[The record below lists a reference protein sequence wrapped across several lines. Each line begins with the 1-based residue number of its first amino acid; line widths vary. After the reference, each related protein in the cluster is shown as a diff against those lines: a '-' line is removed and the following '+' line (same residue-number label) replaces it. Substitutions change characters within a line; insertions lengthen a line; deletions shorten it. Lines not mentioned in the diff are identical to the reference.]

1 MFRTLGRLDGKTA
14 IVTGAGSG
22 IGRATARA
30 LSREGAS
37 VIVADIQGAAADAV
51 VAEIR
56 AAGGE
61 ALASATDVSDETA
74 VRAMVQAAVDAFG
87 RLDILHNNA
96 SDLALLQRDHELLEL
111 DLALWN
117 RTLAVSLG
125 GPMLGCKHAIPHM
138 LAAGGGSIINTSSI
152 NGRRGDVTRMAY
164 GSAKGGLNTL
174 TQYVAAAYGSRGVRC
189 NAICPGVIRTRPG
202 MSGDDPGLKPMLDS
216 TTLGRLGE
224 PEDVAALVVFLA
236 SPESSF
242 ITGQIIDVDGGLLS
256 HMPYNAAYTAL
267 GRRPGEPTRR

>member
-1 MFRTLGRLDGKTA
+1 
-14 IVTGAGSG
+14 VTGAGSG
-22 IGRATARA
+22 IGRATAHA
-30 LSREGAS
+30 LSREGAA
-37 VIVADIQGAAADAV
+37 VVVADIRGAAADAV
-51 VAEIR
+51 AAEIR
-56 AAGGE
+56 EAGGK
-61 ALASATDVSDETA
+61 ALATVTDVSDENA
-74 VRAMVQAAVDAFG
+74 VRAMVQAAVDTFG
-87 RLDILHNNA
+87 RLDVLHNNA
-96 SDLALLQRDHELLEL
+96 SDLALLQGDHDLLEM

-117 RTLAVSLG
+117 RTFAVSVA

-138 LAAGGGSIINTSSI
+138 LKGGGGSIINTSSI

-174 TQYVAAAYGSRGVRC
+174 TQCVAAAYGSRGVRC
-189 NAICPGVIRTRPG
+189 NAICPGLIRTRPS

-224 PEDVAALVVFLA
+224 PDDVAALVVFLA

-242 ITGQIIDVDGGLLS
+242 VTGQIIDIDGGLLS
-256 HMPYNAAYTAL
+256 HMPYNAAYAAL

>member
-1 MFRTLGRLDGKTA
+1 M
-14 IVTGAGSG
+14 TGAGSG

-30 LSREGAS
+30 LSREGAA
-37 VIVADIQGAAADAV
+37 VVVADIRGDAADAV

-56 AAGGE
+56 EAGGE
-61 ALASATDVSDETA
+61 ALASATDVTDEEA
-74 VRAMVQAAVDAFG
+74 VREMVRGAVEAFG

-96 SDLALLQRDHELLEL
+96 SDLALLQRDHDVVGM

-125 GPMLGCKHAIPHM
+125 GPMLGCKYAIPHM
-138 LAAGGGSIINTSSI
+138 VEGGGGSIINTSSI

-164 GSAKGGLNTL
+164 GAAKGGLNTL
-174 TQYVAAAYGSRGVRC
+174 TQYVAAAYGARGIRC

-202 MSGDDPGLKPMLDS
+202 MSAEDPGLKPMINS
-216 TTLGRLGE
+216 TTVGRLGE
-224 PEDVAALVVFLA
+224 PDDVAALVVFLA

-256 HMPYNAAYTAL
+256 HMPYNAEYAAL
-267 GRRPGEPTRR
+267 GRRPGEPSRR